1 MTMKAIVLNSFGSIE
16 NLQFSDW
23 PKPEPQEGEVRIWI
37 QATSVN
43 PMDYKLRQG
52 RFGGD
57 LPMIL
62 GLDLAGIIDAVGNN
76 VLDFSV
82 GDEVYAFLGGQKSNG
97 SYAEY
102 VCVSTDFVS
111 KKPSNLSFAQAAAVP
126 LVGLTA
132 YGCVVEKAKV
142 QAGESVF
149 IAGGTGGVGS
159 IAIQL
164 ARYLGADPI
173 LTTAGS
179 DESVD
184 YLIQELGILPEHV
197 LCYKNLS
204 LEQLQQQVLKM
215 NGGQPISAAFDFV
228 GGHMKRLCCSVIGF
242 DGRIVSIM
250 QEPDDFTLNL
260 WNYVKS
266 PLFSKSATFHFEFL
280 GARGLFGGAEAWKA
294 YRKKLDALTQLLEA
308 NHITAPAITAMG
320 SLSVDSVR
328 RAHTILEEGHG
339 KGKLVVSVG

>member
-1 MTMKAIVLNSFGSIE
+1 MKAIVLHSFGSVE
-16 NLQFSDW
+16 NLQLSDW

-43 PMDYKLRQG
+43 PIDYKLRQG
-52 RFGGD
+52 HFGGE

-62 GLDLAGIIDAVGNN
+62 GHDLAGIVDAVGGG
-76 VLDFSV
+76 VTDLSV

-132 YGCVVEKAKV
+132 YKCVVEKAKV
-142 QAGESVF
+142 QAGEAVF
-149 IAGGTGGVGS
+149 ITGATGGVGS

-173 LTTAGS
+173 ITTAGS
-179 DESVD
+179 DDSAD
-184 YLIQELGILPEHV
+184 YLIQLGILPEYV
-197 LCYKNLS
+197 LRYKNLS
-204 LEQLQQQVLKM
+204 LEQLKDQVLKM
-215 NGGQPISAAFDFV
+215 NGGQPVRAAFDFV
-228 GGHMKRLCCSVIGF
+228 GGDMKRLCCSVIGF
-242 DGRIVSIM
+242 DGRVVSIM
-250 QEPDDFTLNL
+250 QEPNDFTLNL
-260 WNYVKS
+260 WDYVKS

-280 GARGLFGGAEAWKA
+280 GSRGLFGEPETWNM
-294 YRKKLDALTQLLEA
+294 YRKELNALTELLEA
-308 NHITAPAITAMG
+308 NYIKPPAITDVG
-320 SLSVDSVR
+320 SLSAESAR
-328 RAHTILEEGHG
+328 RAHTILEEGHA